1 MFITVAIDAERQ
13 PYNIL
18 HYKQEQ
24 HNIFYLI
31 NMKTAY
37 HMLVVN
43 VQDILELAAIA
54 VV

>member
-1 MFITVAIDAERQ
+1 MLNVNHTTSYIINKNSITF
-13 PYNIL
+13 
-18 HYKQEQ
+18 
-24 HNIFYLI
+24 FYLI